1 MNKPKDELIEL
12 ADTINDTPTFIFDN
26 TTPTYTPSRFTEH
39 QNKTE
44 ENIYSNID
52 KNLINDVKKKQENRI
67 YLQRENRRI
76 ISLIKKI
83 INKKEPLNTTKLSI
97 KNMLLN
103 YKQDL
108 TLLKDDKKNTLL
120 HIYVELKDVS
130 SLQMIIEIYEEF
142 LNISKN
148 FYFFLFA
155 KNINDQNIFDIS
167 VEKGDIA
174 IIKLLYE
181 QIEKEN
187 DYYEK
192 IIYLKYIQNNLFH
205 IAANNNQIFPIIF
218 FYEKLKKYFNDK
230 EILDAYEINKEKMT
244 PLHYACKNRNIKL
257 MNLLI
262 DLGSNINSQDKKG
275 YTPLHYAVI
284 NNDARMLKHLL
295 IRGGNKFIKDENN
308 LTPYNL
314 AFILGDGN
322 LLKILCHKNF
332 CQKQFC
338 GDEIGPISR
347 RKNMS
352 ILLISLIFIII
363 IKISIIL
370 RFYVL
375 LNNIDVDF
383 SFLSSLTN
391 IYYTINNLNN
401 QKIDDDLN
409 LNDLLSCIDDKCILE
424 VGILFSSLTIDIIL
438 FFIII
443 LFKCSKSIFLPKENK
458 SLTLLFE
465 ENLIENICVKC
476 RIVIHEN
483 TKHCLICDRCIEKW
497 DHHCFWLNTCINNK
511 NYCKFKIFIFDAIF
525 FLIANLFYF
534 IMCVYFLF
542 SFKDL
547 FMEKI
552 FKLNNGS
559 FWNEILFIILI
570 SITFYLILIISY
582 SLIFVVIPIV
592 KYLFKNRSKKI
603 RKNKKIKEDSKIISN
618 IIDNEDE
625 DIFKSNLN
633 NKNI

>member
-205 IAANNNQIFPIIF
+205 
-218 FYEKLKKYFNDK
+218 
-230 EILDAYEINKEKMT
+230 M
-244 PLHYACKNRNIKL
+244 H
-257 MNLLI
+257 
-262 DLGSNINSQDKKG
+262 
-275 YTPLHYAVI
+275 
-284 NNDARMLKHLL
+284 
-295 IRGGNKFIKDENN
+295 
-308 LTPYNL
+308 
-314 AFILGDGN
+314 
-322 LLKILCHKNF
+322 
-332 CQKQFC
+332 
-338 GDEIGPISR
+338 
-347 RKNMS
+347 
-352 ILLISLIFIII
+352 
-363 IKISIIL
+363 L
-370 RFYVL
+370 RFLY
-375 LNNIDVDF
+375 
-383 SFLSSLTN
+383 
-391 IYYTINNLNN
+391 
-401 QKIDDDLN
+401 
-409 LNDLLSCIDDKCILE
+409 
-424 VGILFSSLTIDIIL
+424 
-438 FFIII
+438 
-443 LFKCSKSIFLPKENK
+443 
-458 SLTLLFE
+458 
-465 ENLIENICVKC
+465 
-476 RIVIHEN
+476 H
-483 TKHCLICDRCIEKW
+483 
-497 DHHCFWLNTCINNK
+497 
-511 NYCKFKIFIFDAIF
+511 
-525 FLIANLFYF
+525 
-534 IMCVYFLF
+534 
-542 SFKDL
+542 
-547 FMEKI
+547 
-552 FKLNNGS
+552 
-559 FWNEILFIILI
+559 
-570 SITFYLILIISY
+570 
-582 SLIFVVIPIV
+582 
-592 KYLFKNRSKKI
+592 
-603 RKNKKIKEDSKIISN
+603 
-618 IIDNEDE
+618 
-625 DIFKSNLN
+625 
-633 NKNI
+633 

>member
-205 IAANNNQIFPIIF
+205 IAANNNP
-218 FYEKLKKYFNDK
+218 
-230 EILDAYEINKEKMT
+230 
-244 PLHYACKNRNIKL
+244 
-257 MNLLI
+257 
-262 DLGSNINSQDKKG
+262 S
-275 YTPLHYAVI
+275 V
-284 NNDARMLKHLL
+284 
-295 IRGGNKFIKDENN
+295 
-308 LTPYNL
+308 
-314 AFILGDGN
+314 
-322 LLKILCHKNF
+322 
-332 CQKQFC
+332 
-338 GDEIGPISR
+338 
-347 RKNMS
+347 
-352 ILLISLIFIII
+352 
-363 IKISIIL
+363 
-370 RFYVL
+370 
-375 LNNIDVDF
+375 
-383 SFLSSLTN
+383 
-391 IYYTINNLNN
+391 
-401 QKIDDDLN
+401 
-409 LNDLLSCIDDKCILE
+409 
-424 VGILFSSLTIDIIL
+424 
-438 FFIII
+438 
-443 LFKCSKSIFLPKENK
+443 
-458 SLTLLFE
+458 
-465 ENLIENICVKC
+465 
-476 RIVIHEN
+476 
-483 TKHCLICDRCIEKW
+483 
-497 DHHCFWLNTCINNK
+497 
-511 NYCKFKIFIFDAIF
+511 
-525 FLIANLFYF
+525 ANEHP
-534 IMCVYFLF
+534 
-542 SFKDL
+542 D
-547 FMEKI
+547 
-552 FKLNNGS
+552 
-559 FWNEILFIILI
+559 W
-570 SITFYLILIISY
+570 LII
-582 SLIFVVIPIV
+582 
-592 KYLFKNRSKKI
+592 
-603 RKNKKIKEDSKIISN
+603 E
-618 IIDNEDE
+618 
-625 DIFKSNLN
+625 
-633 NKNI
+633 